1 MKLSTKLLIGL
12 LGTMLVMM
20 LISAF
25 SIKSEFEKINQKDL
39 FWNSI
44 KISNKPFKH
53 LKVIGQKD
61 AEGTVNIL
69 NGKFFGNSK
78 KFEIN
83 IPKQWAEEV
92 KISFEKDTLIVN
104 FLVKPIKNNN
114 SNYRQNSAVMHIICP
129 EVSSIKGERTKIHI
143 DSLSQD
149 KLYIEAT
156 KTALIDIT
164 RLNVSSLS
172 IKLDENSNCEFRYDR
187 IYNLEN
193 LEANVAAGAILKMR
207 YVYPKKFILNTT
219 EKSVVEMNGTALGLL
234 RK

>member
-78 KFEIN
+78 KFGLCDEF
-83 IPKQWAEEV
+83 
-92 KISFEKDTLIVN
+92 SGL
-104 FLVKPIKNNN
+104 PIE
-114 SNYRQNSAVMHIICP
+114 Q
-129 EVSSIKGERTKIHI
+129 
-143 DSLSQD
+143 L
-149 KLYIEAT
+149 KL
-156 KTALIDIT
+156 
-164 RLNVSSLS
+164 
-172 IKLDENSNCEFRYDR
+172 
-187 IYNLEN
+187 
-193 LEANVAAGAILKMR
+193 AILN
-207 YVYPKKFILNTT
+207 FGNL
-219 EKSVVEMNGTALGLL
+219 SFQ
-234 RK
+234 RKPFGWL

>member
-25 SIKSEFEKINQKDL
+25 SIKNEFEKVNQKDL

-114 SNYRQNSAVMHIICP
+114 SNYRQNSAVMHIIC
-129 EVSSIKGERTKIHI
+129 GDCTKP
-143 DSLSQD
+143 
-149 KLYIEAT
+149 
-156 KTALIDIT
+156 
-164 RLNVSSLS
+164 RVMM
-172 IKLDENSNCEFRYDR
+172 
-187 IYNLEN
+187 
-193 LEANVAAGAILKMR
+193 AILPAKRCPDGSEVANGRMPCPRSRRGWPILGQPGCAVPR
-207 YVYPKKFILNTT
+207 YRCK
-219 EKSVVEMNGTALGLL
+219 A
-234 RK
+234 